1 MTCTSSPLPASLLP
15 EFARLDASHVAALAD
30 LDESTN
36 AHPWTGKQWLDS
48 LQQHDCFGLWNHGQ
62 LAGFIVCMATLD
74 EAEVLLLAI
83 NPALQNQGLGGQL
96 LHYAETTLAR
106 EGICQL
112 FLEVRRSNSGART
125 FYARHGWQETGCRKN
140 YYPCDLQ
147 SEAGEHITRE
157 DAILC
162 SKQLRHQACNGA
174 VA

>member
-1 MTCTSSPLPASLLP
+1 MNCTSNTRPAPLLP
-15 EFARLDASHVAALAD
+15 KFARLDASHVAALAD

-48 LQQHDCFGLWNHGQ
+48 LQQHDCFGLWNNGQ

-83 NPALQNQGLGGQL
+83 TPTLQSHGLGAQL

-106 EGICQL
+106 EGIRQL
-112 FLEVRRSNSGART
+112 FLEVRRSNTGARS
-125 FYARHGWQETGCRKN
+125 FYARHGWQEAGCRKN
-140 YYPCDLQ
+140 YYPCDI
-147 SEAGEHITRE
+147 ETDAGEHITRE

-162 SKQLRHQACNGA
+162 SKQLTHPANNGA
-174 VA
+174 QP